1 MALCCKTFAGCQKH
15 GAWQKFTNWEA
26 GVRVPLIIRD
36 PALPQSHGK
45 KSTALVELIDVFPT
59 LADLSGLK
67 PPGGSEAPLDG
78 LSLAPLLRTPTLGM
92 LPTRDWAL
100 SQYPR
105 CPAPGTPPADYY
117 KSNKCEFVER
127 SEIPFMGY
135 SLRTDTFRFTEWATW
150 NGTVLRP
157 MWDKL
162 VGTELYSHDAGST
175 GLQCNDKANSCFD
188 DSENINLAVDPAHA
202 ADVKALS
209 AKLHEVVAGQFP
221 GTSEQA

>member
-1 MALCCKTFAGCQKH
+1 MSGH
-15 GAWQKFTNWEA
+15 
-26 GVRVPLIIRD
+26 
-36 PALPQSHGK
+36 
-45 KSTALVELIDVFPT
+45 
-59 LADLSGLK
+59 LSAIFQRGRL
-67 PPGGSEAPLDG
+67 
-78 LSLAPLLRTPTLGM
+78 TPTV
-92 LPTRDWAL
+92 AAN
-100 SQYPR
+100 S
-105 CPAPGTPPADYY
+105 
-117 KSNKCEFVER
+117 
-127 SEIPFMGY
+127 Y

>member
-1 MALCCKTFAGCQKH
+1 MRKAVVAGCILTRTALCCKTFAGCQKH

-100 SQYPR
+100 SQ
-105 CPAPGTPPADYY
+105 
-117 KSNKCEFVER
+117 
-127 SEIPFMGY
+127 
-135 SLRTDTFRFTEWATW
+135 
-150 NGTVLRP
+150 
-157 MWDKL
+157 
-162 VGTELYSHDAGST
+162 
-175 GLQCNDKANSCFD
+175 
-188 DSENINLAVDPAHA
+188 
-202 ADVKALS
+202 
-209 AKLHEVVAGQFP
+209 
-221 GTSEQA
+221 